1 METMTSSGPSRDIYA
16 ETLAVFDQPSHAHEP
31 LTTTEV
37 AEALDCTRRTV
48 YKRLDKLV
56 DRGDL
61 HTKKVGSSAR
71 VWWRASA
78 AAAPTTDDTGGDTD
92 EALQTERERFGALVQ
107 AVEEYA
113 IFMLDP
119 DGHIR
124 SWNSGAERLKGYTE
138 DEILGKH
145 LATFYTDEDCEAGVP
160 QTNLATATEEG
171 VVEDEG
177 WRVRKDG
184 TMFWANATITAIRD
198 DDGTL
203 LGYAKVTRDMTE
215 RRERERQLRRERD
228 KLEEDLNEVFE
239 RTTDGVV
246 AIDDEWQVTY
256 VNEHAEDLIGRSAD
270 ELVGKGLSEQ
280 FPEGPFRDLLHDRYQ
295 EAMETQEPVNF
306 EMHSDLVEGWVEVH
320 AYPSPSGL
328 SIYFRDITRRKEYEQ
343 ELEQYQRIVET
354 VDDGIYAVDSDAQFV
369 LVNDAFCELT
379 GYDREELLDGYATMI
394 HGEEVAPSASELA
407 DEVAAGER
415 DAATLELSIHRKDGE
430 TVPVESRLGPFPLA
444 DENGRCGVIRD
455 ISDRVERERELEQQ
469 NERLES
475 FASMLAHELRNPLTI
490 GQMYTQ
496 NLPAETAP
504 EAVEY
509 ITEAFD
515 RIEDTIDIL
524 LALTQGREAVGGNSE
539 VELADTARAAWEEVD
554 APRATVAVEIDGRI
568 QADGTYIQH
577 LFRNMFENAVE
588 HGGADVSV
596 TVGELP
602 TGFYVADD
610 GSGIAV
616 EDTEAV
622 FKPGFTT
629 AAELGG
635 TGLGLAF
642 VREMA
647 DVYGWTCTV
656 TESDA
661 GGARFEF
668 RNVDR
673 SGGSR

>member
-1 METMTSSGPSRDIYA
+1 MTSSGPSRDIYA
-16 ETLAVFDQPSHAHEP
+16 ETLAVFDRPSHAHEP

-61 HTKKVGSSAR
+61 LTKKVGSSAR

-78 AAAPTTDDTGGDTD
+78 DASHTTDDTEEDSEED
-92 EALQTERERFGALVQ
+92 LQTERERFGALVQ

-113 IFMLDP
+113 IFMLGP
-119 DGHIR
+119 DGYIR
-124 SWNSGAERLKGYTE
+124 SWNSGAERMKGYTE
-138 DEILGKH
+138 DEILGEH
-145 LATFYTDEDCEAGVP
+145 LETFYTDEDREAGVP
-160 QTNLATATEEG
+160 RTNIATAAEEG

-184 TMFWANATITAIRD
+184 TTFWANATITAIRD

-228 KLEEDLNEVFE
+228 KLEDDLNEVFE

-246 AIDDEWQVTY
+246 AIDDEWQITY
-256 VNEHAEDLIGRSAD
+256 VNEHAEELIGRSAGD
-270 ELVGKGLSEQ
+270 LVGKGLTEQ
-280 FPEGPFRDLLHDRYQ
+280 FPEEARGMLHEQYQ
-295 EAMETQEPVNF
+295 EAMETQEPTNF
-306 EMHSDLVEGWVEVH
+306 EMYSDLVEGWVEVH

-354 VDDGIYAVDSDAQFV
+354 VDDGIYAVDSDARFV

-379 GYDREELLDGYATMI
+379 GYDREELLGGYATMI
-394 HGEEVAPSASELA
+394 HDEEVTPSAAELA

-415 DAATLELSIHRKDGE
+415 DVATLELSIHRKDGE
-430 TVPVESRLGPFPLA
+430 TVPAESRLGPFPLA
-444 DENGRCGVIRD
+444 GERGRCGVIRD

-504 EAVEY
+504 EAVGY

-524 LALTQGREAVGGNSE
+524 LALTQGRDAVGGSSE
-539 VELADTARAAWEEVD
+539 VELADTAREAWDEVD
-554 APRATVAVEIDGRI
+554 APGATVAVEIDGRI
-568 QADGTYIQH
+568 QADETYIQH
-577 LFRNMFENAVE
+577 LFRNLFENTVE
-588 HGGADVSV
+588 HGGSEVSV

-610 GSGIAV
+610 GRGIAAA
-616 EDTEAV
+616 DREAV

-661 GGARFEF
+661 GGAQFEF